1 MRSLTVV
8 VALIAL
14 WIGGVA
20 VPALAQTAE
29 AVDRSALRVCA
40 DPNNLPYS
48 NEAGEGF
55 ENKIAELLA
64 KQLNV
69 PVRYT
74 WYPDSQG
81 FLRST
86 LRAHKCDIVMGTTV
100 GNEMLQN
107 TTPYYHSAFSLVY
120 RQDAKLKPTSLDDP
134 GLKNV
139 EIGVVAG
146 TPPVTLMA
154 MRGLLGH
161 VHSYELVVDTR
172 FYAPPRQL
180 VNDVAA
186 GKIDVGIVWGPIA
199 GYYARQQAV
208 PLTLV
213 PLHPDGPA
221 PVKLDYLITMGVRDG
236 EPEWK
241 RDINR
246 LIRQQQPAINKI
258 LADYGVPLIDDVAG
272 APASP

>member
-1 MRSLTVV
+1 MTIRTVLAALVATGV
-8 VALIAL
+8 VAA
-14 WIGGVA
+14 
-20 VPALAQTAE
+20 PALAQTTPE

-86 LRAHKCDIVMGTTV
+86 LRAHRCDIVMGTTI
-100 GNEMLQN
+100 GNGMLQN
-107 TTPYYHSAFSLVY
+107 TAPYYHSAFSLVY

-134 GLKNV
+134 GLRDV

-161 VHSYELVVDTR
+161 LHSYELVVDTR

-199 GYYARQQAV
+199 GYFAKQQVV

-221 PVKLDYLITMGVRDG
+221 PVRLDYLITMGVRDG

-258 LADYGVPLIDDVAG
+258 LADYGVPLIDDAGG